1 MKTSLLPLL
10 AASAACALLTGC
22 ASSRNAELLQSFED
36 ISAGYTRNGFKVNQ
50 IRTMSVNGQL
60 PFVDIGALYYF
71 KPARGNLAAIGL
83 TLDDPTPT
91 PFTNSYELVQK
102 YDSTADMKT
111 LTKIRSAVLE
121 VAAQAAKVVV
131 AEGVASEA
139 AKAAADARA
148 EKAKAD
154 KDNKGADVAATKLA
168 DTERAESAAQKAL
181 QTERTALLTSSSN
194 ALKLIKDKNVA
205 VFRWQL
211 DSKKDF
217 KLVAGDVASA
227 KLHRELGRSGFVIV
241 AGMRSRT
248 LFLNGKDGK
257 ALEASVERHFN
268 TGNFLIDWCPWIY
281 SPGMFVVTH
290 LREAQ
295 HIAYVSEQSLS
306 SAIELHATYTKGMK
320 LKDIDKISLDL
331 AISSISSLAN
341 AGLVQ
346 STGNERRPVVIGGP
360 PNQSHG
366 AGCECCAPQ
375 WTPIMAV
382 TTKLQDLDELFER
395 KPRLL
400 NAFLNAQPR

>member
-1 MKTSLLPLL
+1 MKTSSLRLP
-10 AASAACALLTGC
+10 AASVICALLAGC
-22 ASSRNAELLQSFED
+22 ASSRNGELLQSFED

-83 TLDDPTPT
+83 TLDDSTGK
-91 PFTNSYELVQK
+91 PFTNSYELVQN

-111 LTKIRSAVLE
+111 LTKIRSVVLD
-121 VAAQAAKVVV
+121 VARKAAQVVI
-131 AEGVASEA
+131 AEGIASEA

-148 EKAKAD
+148 EKKQAEKD
-154 KDNKGADVAATKLA
+154 KKGAVEAATKLA
-168 DTERAESAAQKAL
+168 DAERTESKAQKEL
-181 QTERTALLTSSSN
+181 QTERAALLTSSSD

-227 KLHRELGRSGFVIV
+227 KLHKELGRSGFVIV

-248 LFLNGKDGK
+248 LFLNSKDGSK
-257 ALEASVERHFN
+257 LEAGVEKYFN

-306 SAIELHATYTKGMK
+306 NAIELHATYTKGMK
-320 LKDIDKISLDL
+320 LKDIDKVSLDL

-346 STGNERRPVVIGGP
+346 STGNERRPVIIGGP

-366 AGCECCAPQ
+366 AGCECCAAQ

-382 TTKLQDLDELFER
+382 TTRLQDLDELFER
-395 KPRLL
+395 KD
-400 NAFLNAQPR
+400 